1 MKNKPMT
8 KFLHVRIP
16 IYMYETL
23 QELAPYIS
31 TTMNGTIITIL
42 DHGINYEMKKRR
54 KEMKKTA
61 TPESATVNQDQ
72 QYNSK
77 ELERTLEIAKVKW
90 VD

>member
-1 MKNKPMT
+1 MKSKPMT
-8 KFLHVRIP
+8 KFFHVRIP
-16 IYMYETL
+16 IYMYETI
-23 QELAPYIS
+23 QELAPLIS
-31 TTMNGTIITIL
+31 TTINGTIITML
-42 DHGINYEMKKRR
+42 DHGINYEMKKHR

-61 TPESATVNQDQ
+61 TSKNVTVDQDQ